1 MICLSYFATSVTA
14 NINVHALTAQL
25 VWPLCVDILVTSKNL
40 PHSDWFS
47 KDHRNMVNVVV
58 IPQKC
63 SSFASILL
71 FFFFCT
77 SRSSISLV
85 PGSLPGLCLCYTTV
99 PFRLRQGLK
108 VSKLLGNQRS
118 ERSRIFLFSLS
129 LLGGCW
135 KITNALWKW
144 GAAFWAL
151 LGIHVCEWTIYR
163 YGKALLISELFRKE
177 VPLGSPH
184 FSSLFLKHHWVT
196 LNLLPSWKTSLQS
209 SLKKEKYPW
218 TVKKTIPKG
227 ADHDLVTG

>member
-1 MICLSYFATSVTA
+1 MYMRSLPNSSDHSAWTFWWQAKTFHTVTGSPKTTEIWLTLLWSPR
-14 NINVHALTAQL
+14 NAL
-25 VWPLCVDILVTSKNL
+25 
-40 PHSDWFS
+40 
-47 KDHRNMVNVVV
+47 
-58 IPQKC
+58 
-63 SSFASILL
+63 LL
-71 FFFFCT
+71 HPSCFFFFFCT

>member
-14 NINVHALTAQL
+14 NINVHVFTAQL
-25 VWPLCVDILVTSKNL
+25 VWPLCVDILVTSKSL
-40 PHSDWFS
+40 PHSDWLS
-47 KDHRNMVNVVV
+47 KDHRNIVNVVV

-63 SSFASILL
+63 FSFASIFL
-71 FFFFCT
+71 FFAHRGPAFLLCQAPFLDCA
-77 SRSSISLV
+77 
-85 PGSLPGLCLCYTTV
+85 CLCYTTV
-99 PFRLRQGLK
+99 VFRLRQGLK

-118 ERSRIFLFSLS
+118 ERSGIFLFSLS
-129 LLGGCW
+129 LVGGCW

-151 LGIHVCEWTIYR
+151 LGIHVCDWTIYR

-209 SLKKEKYPW
+209 SLKKEKCPW
-218 TVKKTIPKG
+218 TVKQTIPKG
-227 ADHDLVTG
+227 VDHDLVTG